1 MNTTVSAAP
10 SAVVFEDGLGERRH
24 TTGAANQPLEV
35 LILHEELTA
44 IPAFET
50 SLRERLDQLAAFQH
64 PSFARVRGAGRL
76 TKGQA
81 RLIVASD
88 HVPGVR
94 LSEMLTA
101 AEQRLIPLEID
112 AALCLLRQIV
122 PAIAALHAEAPDA
135 CHGALAPERIIL
147 TPDARAVV
155 VEYIYG
161 SALEQLRFSHA
172 RYWKELRIPL
182 PPTGGLPRFDR
193 RADVTQLGAI
203 ALALILGRPLGEDE
217 YPSRVADI
225 VDGVRAI
232 SATGLEVLPAGIR
245 SWLSRTLQLDPRRSF
260 ANAIEAQAELELI
273 AGFDDRR
280 LRDALES
287 FLEQYRLSETDAAG
301 TDAASDPLPA
311 AISVAHA
318 ADMSPSDEDV
328 VKTAAP
334 TVLPDQ
340 PAIVPERPAI
350 ASESRS
356 TASHWPSLM
365 PDRPTNAPERPDTA
379 SDWRPIASERP
390 AVTPEQPAATSEW
403 RPMASERPATAPD
416 RPAAT
421 PEWRPMTAERPTIA
435 PPAVSSDWRPIASE
449 RPAIAPERPAIT
461 PDRPPVVSQW
471 QTIAPEPAAAPESAT
486 AAAKPE
492 AVAPYPSTLKS
503 ESSKVASE
511 WPAIGSERP
520 ALITE
525 DRAMWPGA
533 ATTTLPDPSD
543 DASEASPEGR
553 SWRGRLIA
561 AAVVLIALGTG
572 GTLAARKIMAPPP
585 VGTLAVNS
593 NPAGAQVIIDGEP
606 KGRTPI
612 TLALPPGEHILA
624 LSADG
629 QTRTIPVTIASG
641 GQVAQFIEL
650 PTNVVAEAAP
660 APAPVPAPPVA
671 AEPAGA
677 ALVVAGWI
685 SIAAPID
692 VQVFERGRL
701 VGTSQSERIMLG
713 VGRHELDLSNE
724 ALGYRAT
731 RIVQVT
737 PGKVTPIAIDLP
749 KGSLALNASP
759 WAEVWVDGEKVGET
773 PIGNVAV
780 SIGTHDV
787 LFRHPELGEQRHA
800 VTVTLAG
807 PARVSATFKKP

>member
-10 SAVVFEDGLGERRH
+10 STVVFEDGLGERRH

-44 IPAFET
+44 VPAFEA
-50 SLRERLDQLAAFQH
+50 SLRERVDQLAAFQH

-94 LSEMLTA
+94 LSEILAA

-135 CHGALAPERIIL
+135 CHGALSPERIIL
-147 TPDARAVV
+147 TPDARAMV

-193 RADVTQLGAI
+193 RADVTQIGAI

-232 SATGLEVLPAGIR
+232 SATGLEVLPAGVR

-260 ANAIEAQAELELI
+260 ATAIEAQAELDFI
-273 AGFDDRR
+273 AGFDERR
-280 LRDALES
+280 LRGALES
-287 FLEQYRLSETDAAG
+287 FLEQYRAAVPETEAEADPVPVTVAVASAVETPADEDAVAESPAERATAPAVLSEPPPVVAELPAIAAEPRATASERPG
-301 TDAASDPLPA
+301 LLPDRSTIASEWRPIASDPPTVVLERPA
-311 AISVAHA
+311 AASEWRPIAT
-318 ADMSPSDEDV
+318 ER
-328 VKTAAP
+328 
-334 TVLPDQ
+334 
-340 PAIVPERPAI
+340 PAIVPERPAV
-350 ASESRS
+350 A
-356 TASHWPSLM
+356 
-365 PDRPTNAPERPDTA
+365 
-379 SDWRPIASERP
+379 
-390 AVTPEQPAATSEW
+390 SEW
-403 RPMASERPATAPD
+403 RPMAAERPTMAPERPAVASESRPTASERSAVTPESRSTAPD
-416 RPAAT
+416 RPEVT
-421 PEWRPMTAERPTIA
+421 
-435 PPAVSSDWRPIASE
+435 
-449 RPAIAPERPAIT
+449 
-461 PDRPPVVSQW
+461 SQW
-471 QTIAPEPAAAPESAT
+471 QTIAPEPSAT
-486 AAAKPE
+486 GHEAAT
-492 AVAPYPSTLKS
+492 VANL
-503 ESSKVASE
+503 E
-511 WPAIGSERP
+511 SERP
-520 ALITE
+520 AVAPERPAIASGRPAIISE
-525 DRAMWPGA
+525 DRAFWPGVPA
-533 ATTTLPDPSD
+533 PTVPDPD
-543 DASEASPEGR
+543 PALEGSEPVDEGR
-553 SWRGRLIA
+553 WRRGRLIA

-572 GTLAARKIMAPPP
+572 GTLAARRVMAPPP
-585 VGTLAVNS
+585 AGTLAVNS
-593 NPAGAQVIIDGEP
+593 NPAGAQVRIDGEAR
-606 KGRTPI
+606 GTTPI
-612 TLALPPGEHILA
+612 TIALPPGDHVLV

-629 QTRTIPVTIASG
+629 QARTIPVTIPSG

-650 PTNVVAEAAP
+650 PQTLAEAAP
-660 APAPVPAPPVA
+660 VPPPVPVPAA
-671 AEPAGA
+671 AEPSGPP
-677 ALVVAGWI
+677 LVVAGWI

-713 VGRHELDLSNE
+713 VGRHELELANQ
-724 ALGYRAT
+724 ALGYRAS
-731 RIVQVT
+731 RVVQVT
-737 PGKVTPIAIDLP
+737 PGKVTPIAIELP

-807 PARVSATFKKP
+807 PARVSATFRKP